1 MNFSQSPCDGPI
13 GYTDSTNHFNLRG
26 DNCLTLSLDRYLN
39 SVKIFHEAVSELA
52 AKLEEINNAREEA
65 LKASEELRQELDA
78 TDRQMRE
85 ISAALRQQIST
96 EFAKKIA

>member
-1 MNFSQSPCDGPI
+1 
-13 GYTDSTNHFNLRG
+13 
-26 DNCLTLSLDRYLN
+26 LTLSLDRYLS
-39 SVKIFHEAVSELA
+39 SVKVFHEAVSQLA

-78 TDRQMRE
+78 TDRQMRDV
-85 ISAALRQQIST
+85 SSALRQQISS

>member
-1 MNFSQSPCDGPI
+1 
-13 GYTDSTNHFNLRG
+13 
-26 DNCLTLSLDRYLN
+26 LTLSLDRYLN